1 MSLSLTPAIILT
13 SLNTKTEGDKVEH
26 VWNTK
31 ERSGIWPLDP
41 PSPWYV
47 LETGTIFMQTFNFY
61 PSSVSIISIIIL
73 CILLSSCGNFQEGV
87 AHLLLVLDTNQ
98 KFPFVRNY
106 PSFTD
111 CWLPSFFFF
120 CFYYQSRVQP
130 LTVLTGPRFVF
141 SKRKN
146 KEVSAETNGSWKT
159 KNLLQFH

>member
-31 ERSGIWPLDP
+31 ERSGSWPLDP

-47 LETGTIFMQTFNFY
+47 LETGTIFMQTCNFY

-111 CWLPSFFFF
+111 CWLLTSIFLFLLFLLPVQSPATDSTDWPKICFLKAEKQRSF
-120 CFYYQSRVQP
+120 CRDKWK
-130 LTVLTGPRFVF
+130 L
-141 SKRKN
+141 KN
-146 KEVSAETNGSWKT
+146 
-159 KNLLQFH
+159 